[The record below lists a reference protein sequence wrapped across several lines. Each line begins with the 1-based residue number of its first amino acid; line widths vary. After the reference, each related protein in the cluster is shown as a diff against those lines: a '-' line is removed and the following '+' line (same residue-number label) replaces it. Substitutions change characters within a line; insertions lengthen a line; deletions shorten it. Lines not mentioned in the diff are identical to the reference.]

1 MNNSE
6 TALSLIRVLIV
17 DDHGMVRF
25 GLRAYIESVPALR
38 VVGEAAS
45 AEQAIQ
51 LMETVTV
58 DIVLMDLALPGMS
71 GAEATHQILKRHP
84 SVRVIILTSF
94 FDDAHVLPAIRA
106 GATGYLL

>member
-25 GLRAYIESVPALR
+25 GLRAYIELVPALR

-45 AEQAIQ
+45 GEQAIQ

-58 DIVLMDLALPGMS
+58 DIVLMDLALPGVCP
-71 GAEATHQILKRHP
+71 EPKHP
-84 SVRVIILTSF
+84 PNFKTASVRPRHNFDQF
-94 FDDAHVLPAIRA
+94 FR
-106 GATGYLL
+106 